1 MAMVMAARAGGL
13 LVSILCHLLIL
24 LIPLSL
30 ATRVPK
36 TYPPVELVMTMAAPP
51 AMVQGERRACI
62 ARLPIKFALKN

>member
-1 MAMVMAARAGGL
+1 MVMAPRAGGL

-36 TYPPVELVMTMAAPP
+36 TYPPVELVMTMAPRP
-51 AMVQGERRACI
+51 AMVQGEPRAGI